1 MWTNCIIFKQR
12 YFCLNTWFS
21 CFLIFQ
27 KFDAILRYYAAFKLK
42 KCESLFYKIDTF
54 LQKNYHL
61 HWIASRAN
69 FLSKYMIYIFF
80 NFGRNFCSFFSFV
93 ISKSSS
99 LFVVKNIWINFCYS
113 VLLYLWAKKGCIR
126 FLKACF
132 KLEILI
138 FFILRGDIFSR
149 YVKKSSVSDEKNNSG
164 EIWDEHY

>member
-1 MWTNCIIFKQR
+1 MAIVFNTFWGINFIFFFSFKIKFTKNQVFDLGFLQKMWTNCIIFKQR

-80 NFGRNFCSFFSFV
+80 NFGVTFAVFFPL
-93 ISKSSS
+93 
-99 LFVVKNIWINFCYS
+99 LFPKAPAF
-113 VLLYLWAKKGCIR
+113 
-126 FLKACF
+126 FL
-132 KLEILI
+132 
-138 FFILRGDIFSR
+138 
-149 YVKKSSVSDEKNNSG
+149 
-164 EIWDEHY
+164 